1 MSTRSGLWLLAA
13 CLAAYFAACSAS
25 AQTFVGGP
33 VPGDTTWTLAGSP
46 YVVTSTV
53 TVAAGL
59 TLTIEPGVEIQLRSD
74 KGITVFGS
82 FLAQGTESNTIS
94 ITKYEPDA
102 YGGYL
107 QFNGGSYALTATGV
121 LEHCVV
127 TLLQRA
133 PAVLGSSYA
142 MLTIVD
148 CTFSN
153 MPNSMII
160 QPLNSRIDLA
170 NNVIH
175 NTGEAINA
183 RYCAGRIA
191 SNIIYDLVGNAD
203 AIDVDFIWGGDG
215 EALIEVEYNYLRSG
229 PSYNADGIDFGSAS
243 GVARGNFISS
253 FGDKG
258 ISVGEFS
265 YPEIYNNY
273 IENCNMGIAIK
284 DGSIPIIENNTIVN
298 CVYGINS
305 YDKSLDGIGGRGTFY
320 NGIIW
325 DCGTSIL
332 LQDDSTLD
340 VGYSTIEGGWA
351 GVGNLTNNPLFIDP
365 GSGDYHLQSNSP
377 CINGGRIADWMT
389 DGVDLEG
396 NPRIIYQLVDMG
408 AYEIDVNMPRS
419 IWLLSPRRE
428 AIYEIGQ
435 VIPITWGAY
444 GPDWTAGD
452 TIALQVSADSGLT
465 WSNIVGASNL
475 QYDQGSFD
483 WHTDSMPESDQYRMK
498 VLYGANP
505 AVADASRGDFA
516 LEIPM
521 LDHFDWSTVVSPR
534 IANLPFPVT
543 ITAMSMRA
551 NPFEAFNG
559 TVSISGWMPSVGDL
573 EVGIGAGT
581 VSWYYP
587 MPVTY
592 SEARLQSI
600 YLDSEIG
607 GACSITGLY
616 LNVMSLPS
624 RQLTNWKIRIR
635 HTSLSSYAASPVWES
650 TGWTVVYQAN
660 ESVGSTGW
668 YKFIFTTPFAYNGT
682 DNIMIDFLYDRHR
695 SAWSGNGMCE
705 ASTTAQNRS
714 IYYRA
719 RSSFG
724 NPINWTGTSPPPKQG
739 ANLLNLRL
747 LTFAAG
753 TQPISITPVT
763 SGNFV
768 DGIWTGA
775 VTVLGA
781 ATNMALTADDG
792 SSHAGDSI
800 FFDVLDSPGNYWLE
814 LSTQGSGIVDVVSDW
829 FAIGSNVPVTAYA
842 DQFYEFDTW
851 TGDTGGCAVAGDMI
865 TVHMDRI
872 RVVGAVFDMM
882 LATNSTPVWWL
893 ASYDLTNLD
902 WDTEALFDSDADG
915 AKAWEEYVSGTDPTD
930 PGSRFALRMNQ
941 GASVVDFT
949 ALRATGTDR
958 IYDLETHTNV
968 AAANWSPLPGYTNI
982 VGNDSVIYWTN
993 TVPDRMRFVRG
1004 RVRLK

>member
-53 TVAAGL
+53 SVAAGL

-203 AIDVDFIWGGDG
+203 AVDVDFIWGGDG

-229 PSYNADGIDFGSAS
+229 PFYNADGIDFGSAS

-273 IENCNMGIAIK
+273 IENCVLGIAIK
-284 DGSIPIIENNTIVN
+284 DGSIPIIENNTIVD
-298 CVYGINS
+298 CGSGISS
-305 YDKSLDGIGGRGTFY
+305 YDKAGDGIGGRGSFY

-325 DCGTSIL
+325 NCTTSINL
-332 LQDDSTLD
+332 VGDSTLD
-340 VGYSTIEGGWA
+340 VGYCTIQGGWP
-351 GVGNLTNNPLFIDP
+351 GVGNLTNNPLFVDP

-377 CINGGRIADWMT
+377 CINGGRNADWMT
-389 DGVDLEG
+389 DAIDREG
-396 NPRIIYQLVDMG
+396 NARIIYQLVDMG
-408 AYEIDVNMPRS
+408 GYETDVNMPQS
-419 IWLLSPRRE
+419 IWLSGPRRDE
-428 AIYEIGQ
+428 VHEIGQ

-452 TIALQVSADSGLT
+452 AITLQVSVDSGVT
-465 WSNIVGASNL
+465 WSNIVGASSL
-475 QYDQGSFD
+475 PYDQNVFN
-483 WHTDSMPESDQYRMK
+483 WHTEGMPESDQYRLK
-498 VLYGANP
+498 VFYDGNP

-516 LEIPM
+516 LEIPV
-521 LDHFDWSTVVSPR
+521 LDHFDWSTLISPK

-559 TVSISGWMPSVGDL
+559 TVSISGWIPSIGSR

-587 MPVTY
+587 MPITY
-592 SEARLQSI
+592 SEARVQSI
-600 YLDSEIG
+600 YLQSEIG
-607 GACSITGLY
+607 GACSITGLC
-616 LNVMSLPS
+616 LNVISLPS
-624 RQLTNWKIRIR
+624 RRLDDWAIRIR
-635 HTSLSSYAASPVWES
+635 HTALGSYSPTPEWES
-650 TGWTVVYQAN
+650 TGWTTVYRAK

-668 YKFIFTTPFAYNGT
+668 YKFIFSTPFEYNGT
-682 DNIMIDFLYDRHR
+682 DNVMIDFLYDRR
-695 SAWSGNGMCE
+695 YSAWFGNGLCE
-705 ASTTAQNRS
+705 ASAVAPNRS

-724 NPINWTGTSPPPKQG
+724 NPINWTGTSPPPEQG

-763 SGNFV
+763 SGNFI
-768 DGIWTGA
+768 DGVWTGA

-851 TGDTGGCAVAGDMI
+851 TGDTGGCVVVGNVI
-865 TVHMDRI
+865 TVHMDRV
-872 RVVGAVFDMM
+872 RVVGAVFDPM

-893 ASYDLTNLD
+893 ASYGLTNLD
-902 WDTEALFDSDADG
+902 WDSEALFDSDGDG
-915 AKAWEEYVSGTDPTD
+915 TVAWEEYVGGTDPTD
-930 PGSRFALRMNQ
+930 PASRFAVHVDQ
-941 GASVVDFT
+941 GGSIIDFT
-949 ALRATGTDR
+949 ALRAEGTDR
-958 IYDLETHTNV
+958 LYDLDTSTNMNSG
-968 AAANWSPLPGYTNI
+968 NWSPLANYSNI
-982 VGNDSVIYWTN
+982 VGNGSVIYWTN
-993 TVPDRMRFVRG
+993 IMPDRIRFVRG
-1004 RVRLK
+1004 RVRLQ